1 MKTWAFRQS
10 KCRSPVAGGEQ
21 APLESP
27 MDDVTEGHRTTADL
41 FEQISS
47 HTIPRK
53 NSSILKKKKKGLHGY
68 MKKHPFESRP
78 KR

>member
-1 MKTWAFRQS
+1 
-10 KCRSPVAGGEQ
+10 
-21 APLESP
+21 

-47 HTIPRK
+47 HNTPRK
-53 NSSILKKKKKGLHGY
+53 NSSILKKKKKKGLRGY